1 MTYATLMVHL
11 ELGRGNAA
19 LLNLAGD
26 LAQRFEAGVIGIA
39 IGQPAPLSF
48 GDGYVDGAVIEE
60 GRRERER
67 EIKVAEGEFRAV
79 LGTRLSHL
87 EWRSRVLFAP
97 LADYLAR
104 EARSADLLI
113 TRMGPSDLF
122 DASRAANTGELLMQA
137 GRPLLIVPAAVT
149 AAPARCAMV
158 AWQDTREARR
168 AIADALPLLRQSA
181 AVVVVEIAAGQ
192 DLAAARGRLRDVT
205 AWLKRHGVG
214 AESLAVESDGDDGAL
229 LAATASARD
238 ADLLVAGAYGHSRLR
253 EWAIGGITRDLL
265 AHTARCVLLSH

>member
-1 MTYATLMVHL
+1 MSYSTLMVHL

-26 LAQRFEAGVIGIA
+26 LAQRFDAGVIGIA

-48 GDGYVDGAVIEE
+48 GDGYVDGAAIEE
-60 GRRERER
+60 GRHERER
-67 EIKVAEGEFRAV
+67 EIQEAEAEFRAV
-79 LGTRLSHL
+79 LGTRLAHL
-87 EWRSRVLFAP
+87 EWRSRVLFSP

-113 TRMGPSDLF
+113 TRAGAVDLF
-122 DASRAANTGELLMQA
+122 DASRSANAGELLMLA
-137 GRPLLIVPAAVT
+137 GRPLLLVPGAVT
-149 AAPARCAMV
+149 AAPVRCTMV
-158 AWQDTREARR
+158 AWKDTREARR
-168 AIADALPLLRQSA
+168 AIVDALPLLRQSP
-181 AVVVVEIAAGQ
+181 VVAVVEIAAGQ

-214 AESLAVESDGDDGAL
+214 AESQAVEHDGDDGAM
-229 LAATASARD
+229 LAATADRHG

-253 EWAIGGITRDLL
+253 EWAMGGITRDLL
-265 AHTARCVLLSH
+265 ACADRCVLLSH